1 MGTGGRWRRGGSC
14 EAWEGLLSLSL
25 VGAGLMLKP
34 VDRSDDEEEEEEVN
48 DSVGILKVFDPVLKR
63 ISLV

>member
-1 MGTGGRWRRGGSC
+1 MGTGGRWRPGGSC
-14 EAWEGLLSLSL
+14 EAWEGLLSL

-34 VDRSDDEEEEEEVN
+34 VDRSDEKEDEDE